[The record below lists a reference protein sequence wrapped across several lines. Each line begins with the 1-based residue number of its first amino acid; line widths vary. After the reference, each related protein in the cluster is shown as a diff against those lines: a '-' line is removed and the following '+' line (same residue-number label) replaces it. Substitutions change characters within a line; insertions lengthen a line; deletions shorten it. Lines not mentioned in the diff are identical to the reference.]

1 MPTPTVPAAPQPT
14 SHSQNLGLVVL
25 VVGIF
30 MVIIT
35 FVSVS
40 YFNGNKI
47 DTIKTTQDKNSQ
59 VGKAERGNLTDITCA
74 LWRSIG
80 DPRRVDATLRAQVE
94 AVCAS
99 AATPTASP

>member
-1 MPTPTVPAAPQPT
+1 MPTPPTPTPTPPT
-14 SHSQNLGLVVL
+14 SHNQNLGLVVL

-35 FVSVS
+35 FVSVT
-40 YFNGNKI
+40 YLNGNKI
-47 DTIKTTQDKNSQ
+47 DTIKSTQDKNSQ

-80 DPRRVDATLRAQVE
+80 DPGRVDGTLRAQVE

-99 AATPTASP
+99 AASRRPSP

>member
-1 MPTPTVPAAPQPT
+1 MPAPTPPAAPPV
-14 SHSQNLGLVVL
+14 SHSQNLGLIVL

-35 FVSVS
+35 FVSVT
-40 YFNGNKI
+40 YLNGNKI
-47 DTIKTTQDKNSQ
+47 DTIKSTQDKNSQ

-80 DPRRVDATLRAQVE
+80 DPARVDAALRAQVE
-94 AVCAS
+94 AVCSTA
-99 AATPTASP
+99 ASPTPSP

>member
-1 MPTPTVPAAPQPT
+1 MPAPTPPVTPPV

-35 FVSVS
+35 FVSVT
-40 YFNGNKI
+40 YLNGNKI
-47 DTIKTTQDKNSQ
+47 DTIKNTQDKNSQ
-59 VGKAERGNLTDITCA
+59 VGKTERGNLTDITCA

-80 DPRRVDATLRAQVE
+80 DPGRVDAALRVQVE

-99 AATPTASP
+99 APTPTTSP